1 MRRKMKEIVKRFCMK
16 CCDSS
21 ADNYAIYVE
30 IVYSI
35 CIFLFPG
42 FVQEKENGDDQE
54 LNTAKTIASVAV
66 SSLSDHASFT

>member
-16 CCDSS
+16 RCDSS
-21 ADNYAIYVE
+21 TDNYAIYVE

-42 FVQEKENGDDQE
+42 FVQEKENGDD
-54 LNTAKTIASVAV
+54 
-66 SSLSDHASFT
+66 